1 MAGGSTFGFNS
12 NPLPTRGPRNTILHS
27 NIFEYQVPGTGTRYL
42 VNKNEAP
49 ASPNPT
55 TCPRNG
61 RQQNLIGCAR
71 GSTLASTPQP
81 LQQQNRVSRASLPPS
96 HPQRTCHMRNK
107 GRGRRRYCWNIRP
120 TYRYHT
126 HKKKCGAHAPYTYK
140 LTPGRASP
148 VETRVSRLHSDGVRG
163 CHPPPTRHPSAAPV
177 LRRRGVQGEPQNI
190 GTHQQS

>member
-1 MAGGSTFGFNS
+1 MVDGCCHASFRKKKLASTYCCRLPGTMFGRYPWLPNERVQMAGGSTFGFNS

-27 NIFEYQVPGTGTRYL
+27 NIFEYQVPGTGTWYL

-96 HPQRTCHMRNK
+96 HPQRTCHMNEEQRTGK
-107 GRGRRRYCWNIRP
+107 TKILLE
-120 TYRYHT
+120 HKT
-126 HKKKCGAHAPYTYK
+126 HVPISYTQKKMWGPCAVH
-140 LTPGRASP
+140 
-148 VETRVSRLHSDGVRG
+148 V
-163 CHPPPTRHPSAAPV
+163 
-177 LRRRGVQGEPQNI
+177 
-190 GTHQQS
+190 